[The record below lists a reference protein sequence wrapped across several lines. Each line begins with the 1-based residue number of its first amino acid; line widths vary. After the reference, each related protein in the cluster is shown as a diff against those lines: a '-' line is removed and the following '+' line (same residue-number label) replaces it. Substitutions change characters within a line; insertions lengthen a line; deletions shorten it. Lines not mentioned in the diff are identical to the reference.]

1 MTRVGAVAL
10 VGASAFLL
18 TACNDDA
25 KSDTAAPTSAAAAP
39 TSAAAAAPTTAAA
52 APTTAA
58 AAPTTPAATA
68 APAGGA
74 AGTNTVVITGKGGA
88 TYTFAEVNCLG
99 AKDTSGKLVLTGENK
114 TGAKKLGLIVTFDGA
129 GKMGMVLTEGEDAG
143 ATVWTAQS
151 AVGASA
157 SRTVDTVKFTNLP
170 AAQMTGATGT
180 ASGSFKCESQ
190 DALL

>member
-52 APTTAA
+52 APTTPAA
-58 AAPTTPAATA
+58 AATTPAAPA

-74 AGTNTVVITGKGGA
+74 AGTNTVTVTGKGGA
-88 TYTFAEVNCLG
+88 TYTFAEANCLG
-99 AKDTSGKLVLTGENK
+99 AKAASGKLVLTAENK
-114 TGAKKLGLIVTFDGA
+114 GAKKGGVIVTFDGA
-129 GKMGMVLTEGEDAG
+129 GKMSMVLTDGEDSS
-143 ATVWTAQS
+143 ATVWTAQGD
-151 AVGASA
+151 VGASA
-157 SRTVDTVKFTNLP
+157 SRTADTVKFTNLP
-170 AAQMTGATGT
+170 AAQVTGATGT